1 MLSFM
6 KVQFIIRC
14 KDTIQYSN
22 LRRSN
27 SETFFHP
34 KPFLLFTA
42 ANFRYHHPTRSIG
55 NALKL
60 KMIPRG
66 IAAQKTLIY
75 STLCEFFGVLIAFSK
90 SNNFAS
96 TDGIK
101 AEKHFPESTISLS
114 LSDVR
119 RTIGFISSWPLTLE
133 EEKTVTECTNKGY
146 KQAQRRKVGSCQ
158 GERWVVPSPVYHLKQ
173 KANLLVE

>member
-1 MLSFM
+1 M

-119 RTIGFISSWPLTLE
+119 RTIGFISS
-133 EEKTVTECTNKGY
+133 
-146 KQAQRRKVGSCQ
+146 
-158 GERWVVPSPVYHLKQ
+158 
-173 KANLLVE
+173 